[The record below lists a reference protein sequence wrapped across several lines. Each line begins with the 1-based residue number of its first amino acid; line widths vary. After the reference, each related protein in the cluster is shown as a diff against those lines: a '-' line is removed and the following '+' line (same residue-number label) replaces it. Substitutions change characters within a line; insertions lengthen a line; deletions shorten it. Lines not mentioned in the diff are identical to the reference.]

1 MRNCKEDFFVGKL
14 NSNEKQKTYFF
25 DNKKLM
31 KYFEFF
37 SKLLFLFFQFILK
50 KEKNSLFFRKKN
62 SYLVDPASSHMLV
75 LKTKPCMSKYKHL
88 YCETANG
95 SLNQL

>member
-1 MRNCKEDFFVGKL
+1 MKSFMRNCKEDFFVGKL

-50 KEKNSLFFRKKN
+50 KEKNSLFFLEKK
-62 SYLVDPASSHMLV
+62 
-75 LKTKPCMSKYKHL
+75 
-88 YCETANG
+88 
-95 SLNQL
+95 

>member
-37 SKLLFLFFQFILK
+37 SKLHFSFFQLGEE
-50 KEKNSLFFRKKN
+50 EKNSLFFLEKKIVIWLILPVVICL
-62 SYLVDPASSHMLV
+62 S
-75 LKTKPCMSKYKHL
+75 
-88 YCETANG
+88 
-95 SLNQL
+95 